1 MTSKKF
7 TCFTLCYVGSQ
18 EIIVRW
24 FPSSWLCV
32 LLLLWCKVTWRR
44 QRCANVSKFD
54 INMQHRYIP
63 RNVSFCFSRHLPIF
77 IIEKLQRERHIAT
90 ILLLI
95 NKDKS
100 ILNIKYHSWHYENLI
115 PNTLLYTMTIED
127 KRTNPMVFLDLQSY
141 LMLNAIHS

>member
-18 EIIVRW
+18 EIIVRR

-54 INMQHRYIP
+54 ISMQHKCIP
-63 RNVSFCFSRHLPIF
+63 RNVSLCFSRHLPIF
-77 IIEKLQRERHIAT
+77 IIEKLQRERHIVT

-95 NKDKS
+95 NKDKY
-100 ILNIKYHSWHYENLI
+100 ILNINSIILGMNRLTLI
-115 PNTLLYTMTIED
+115 PNTFLYGMTIVD
-127 KRTNPMVFLDLQSY
+127 KRTNPMVFLDLQ
-141 LMLNAIHS
+141 